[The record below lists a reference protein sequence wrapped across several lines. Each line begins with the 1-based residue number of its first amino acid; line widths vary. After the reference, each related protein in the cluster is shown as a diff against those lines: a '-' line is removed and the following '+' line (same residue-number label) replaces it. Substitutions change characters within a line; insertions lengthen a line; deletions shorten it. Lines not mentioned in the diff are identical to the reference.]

1 MAAKTTAKR
10 FQLYRARRGSND
22 LDEWSAS
29 NPIQPVNDAFF
40 HGRLSTGRSVDDLT
54 KPDDCE
60 IWLDT
65 STGKLA
71 ISILGRTTW
80 FKPSHPCPDCDG
92 RLELTKKFIKRVG
105 HPASPWMYLCS
116 NNKSSDNPDKTGACA
131 TIFGANKAG
140 NISGDMPNAE
150 TRNARRKTKEVFE
163 RLWKKAPDVD
173 AWAGDP
179 AELKGVIRKAEA
191 RAYRYLAAKMQE
203 KGHAE
208 GNIDKMDVPTC
219 RVAYLVC
226 KKADL
231 QEVAAFS

>member
-1 MAAKTTAKR
+1 MMATKNKR
-10 FQLYRARRGSND
+10 YQLYRARRGSKV

-29 NPIQPVNDAFF
+29 NPVAPVNDAFF
-40 HGRLSTGRSVDDLT
+40 RGELSAGRSVDELPNLEDG
-54 KPDDCE
+54 E

-92 RLELTKKFIKRVG
+92 QVELTKKFIKRVG

-116 NNKSSDNPDKTGACA
+116 NNKSSNNPEKSGACE
-131 TIFGANKAG
+131 TVFPANKAG
-140 NISGDMPNAE
+140 DIRGDMPNAE

-163 RLWKKAPDVD
+163 RLWKKAPDLE

-179 AELKGVIRKAEA
+179 AELKGFARKAEA
-191 RAYRYLAAKMQE
+191 RAYRYLAAKMEEQ
-203 KGHAE
+203 GQAE

-219 RVAYLVC
+219 RVAYLIC

-231 QEVAAFS
+231 HDVAAFS